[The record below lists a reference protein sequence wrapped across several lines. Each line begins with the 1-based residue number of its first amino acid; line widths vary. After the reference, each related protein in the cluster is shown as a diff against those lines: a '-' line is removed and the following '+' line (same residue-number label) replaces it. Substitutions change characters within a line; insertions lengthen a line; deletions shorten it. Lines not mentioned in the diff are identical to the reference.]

1 MFDVVSYKRTYVCER
16 GGAVMEN
23 RKILHVDANSFYAS
37 AEMAVNPELRGKAVA
52 VCGSVEKRHG
62 IVLAKSLPAART
74 GIKTGMPVGEA
85 KRLCPELVCVPPNF
99 ELYFELSEKMHVVF
113 SDFSDKVEPFG
124 ADECWLD
131 VGPAI
136 KKYEDALLAA
146 NMIRE
151 RVKKE
156 LSLTVSVGVSFNK
169 VFAKLGS
176 DMKKPDACTVI
187 TEESFKR
194 QIASLPVGAILGVGR
209 SSEKQLYKYGIHTLG
224 KLADTDESFLREVFG
239 KCGEQMWSY
248 ANGLDFS
255 PVVPIGSEPPLK
267 SVGHGL
273 TTPYDLTRPD
283 EVWTLILGLSQDV
296 GTRLRRNFLRCRGV
310 CLTMRDK
317 KLTVKQHRCRLDVAT
332 DNSADIARAAFAAF
346 REVGGIVVPLRSL
359 TVTAIS
365 VEDSRL
371 PLQGDLFTDFAQV
384 EKKQKLDCAVD
395 SIRKRFGQNAIRP
408 AALYGT
414 EELFGEALPCVLPS
428 AGRV

>member
-1 MFDVVSYKRTYVCER
+1 MQGY
-16 GGAVMEN
+16 GN
-23 RKILHVDANSFYAS
+23 RKILHADANSFYAS
-37 AEMAVNPELRGKAVA
+37 AEMAVNPKLRGKAVA

-62 IVLAKSLPAART
+62 IVLAKSLPAARM
-74 GIKTGMPVGEA
+74 GIKTGMTVGEA

-99 ELYFELSEKMHVVF
+99 ELYLELSEKMRRIF
-113 SDFSDKVEPFG
+113 ADFSDKVEPFG

-131 VGPAI
+131 VSPAI

-146 NMIRE
+146 DMIRE

-187 TEESFKR
+187 TEESFR
-194 QIASLPVGAILGVGR
+194 AQTASLPVGAILGVGR
-209 SSEKQLYKYGIHTLG
+209 ATEKQLRKYGIHTVG
-224 KLADTDESFLREVFG
+224 ALANADAGFLKGVFG
-239 KCGEQMWSY
+239 KCGEQMWCY

-273 TTPYDLTRPD
+273 TTPFDLTKAE
-283 EVWTLILGLSQDV
+283 EVWTLLLGLSQDV

-317 KLTVKQHRCRLDVAT
+317 NLKVKQHRHRLELAT
-332 DNSADIARAAFAAF
+332 DNSADIARAAFEAF
-346 REVGGIVVPLRSL
+346 RESGGIIVPLRSIA
-359 TVTAIS
+359 VTAIS

-371 PLQGDLFTDFAQV
+371 PLQGDLFTDFENV
-384 EKKQKLDCAVD
+384 EKRHKLDETVD
-395 SIRKRFGQNAIRP
+395 SIRKRFGKNSIRP

-414 EELFGEALPCVLPS
+414 EELFGEALPCTLPS